1 MTRWLAQQAEE
12 LGVEIYSG
20 FAAAEVLYT
29 PEGAVRGVA
38 TRDVGIAKDGH
49 KKDTFERGVE
59 LHARQTL
66 FAEGARGSCSEVF
79 MFLITRFGFIADVN
93 EYLRNSSQNLIFG
106 REKTSKHTA
115 LELKKYGECPRTR
128 LNRVL

>member
-1 MTRWLAQQAEE
+1 MRYPDIRLLELTNLKSDQQHNDGNYIISLSQLTRWLAQQAEE

-66 FAEGARGSCSEVF
+66 FAEGARGSCSEVIILSP
-79 MFLITRFGFIADVN
+79 FLI
-93 EYLRNSSQNLIFG
+93 YLV
-106 REKTSKHTA
+106 
-115 LELKKYGECPRTR
+115 C
-128 LNRVL
+128 